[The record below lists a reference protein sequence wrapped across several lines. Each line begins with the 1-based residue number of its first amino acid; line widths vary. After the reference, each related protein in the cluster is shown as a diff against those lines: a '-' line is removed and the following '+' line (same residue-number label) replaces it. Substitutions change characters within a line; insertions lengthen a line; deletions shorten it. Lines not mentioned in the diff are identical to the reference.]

1 MTPDAALIRLR
12 QYGERTSTWST
23 ATHNDGT
30 EKALHGIALTL
41 AAELEQYRALELG
54 TAEGR
59 VSAKCE
65 RAEHP
70 VWLRDLDD
78 VRGCPWCELDRLRA
92 RIDELVAQR
101 DDSLVELVTGQAPPE
116 ALSPWERAV
125 AGLNALVD
133 ADVIFHVDPDGHIS
147 APFSDE
153 HIEWDLK
160 ARRWVLTHDN
170 EDGAL

>member
-1 MTPDAALIRLR
+1 MSAPMTPDAALARLR

-23 ATHNDGT
+23 ATYNDGT

-78 VRGCPWCELDRLRA
+78 VRGCPWCELDRVRA
-92 RIDELVAQR
+92 ELAA
-101 DDSLVELVTGQAPPE
+101 LPTPPE
-116 ALSPWERAV
+116 PQ
-125 AGLNALVD
+125 
-133 ADVIFHVDPDGHIS
+133 IPTCIS
-147 APFSDE
+147 C
-153 HIEWDLK
+153 
-160 ARRWVLTHDN
+160 
-170 EDGAL
+170 GATGGPLRPTGDRYPSGAQQFVCSTSCTGVTS

>member
-1 MTPDAALIRLR
+1 MSAPMTPDAALIRLR

-41 AAELEQYRALELG
+41 AAELEQYRAMELG

-65 RAEHP
+65 HAEHP

-78 VRGCPWCELDRLRA
+78 VRGCPWCELDRVRA
-92 RIDELVAQR
+92 ELAALPAPVVETAFRDALGNVWPVGHFPAETEARVLETTPTIQR
-101 DDSLVELVTGQAPPE
+101 TVRTSEWTEVT
-116 ALSPWERAV
+116 S
-125 AGLNALVD
+125 
-133 ADVIFHVDPDGHIS
+133 
-147 APFSDE
+147 
-153 HIEWDLK
+153 
-160 ARRWVLTHDN
+160 
-170 EDGAL
+170 